1 MSSPWLS
8 QAWKQLSHQ
17 LSEDSFPQSLLLRG
31 EKGLG
36 KLQLAKFVAKTIL
49 CSEQKHQ
56 ACNQCHS
63 CQLVES
69 GAHGSLFLLEQEK
82 PKVDDIR
89 ALSLWANQTSSFGSS
104 KVAIISDISLL
115 NSASNNALLKTLE
128 EPVASTHFIL
138 INHLPF
144 KAMPTI
150 LSRCQVLSINT
161 PEQNWVKQWLVK
173 QKVRVDENFALIY
186 RFCNGS
192 PIQVK
197 EFYREQQFSQLE
209 QFIHQYQL
217 MVDAKPNKLADLIH
231 KQASCLQ
238 WLGHCLTLSFSLTKG
253 LAPREDFPQFAL
265 ANTTDKTID
274 LAYQDWLNLVKQI
287 EEYPGLNVG
296 QQLYPLFAR
305 FKD

>member
-8 QAWKQLSHQ
+8 KAWKQLSHQ
-17 LSEDSFPQSLLLRG
+17 LSEDNFPQSLLLRG

-56 ACNQCHS
+56 ACNHCHS
-63 CQLVES
+63 CQLVDS

-104 KVAIISDISLL
+104 KVAIISDIGAL
-115 NSASNNALLKTLE
+115 NTASNNALLKTLE
-128 EPVASTHFIL
+128 EPVADTHFIL
-138 INHLPF
+138 VNHLPF

-150 LSRCQVLSINT
+150 MSRCQVLNIAT
-161 PEQNWVKQWLVK
+161 PEQSWVKQWLVK
-173 QKVRVDENFALIY
+173 QKLKVDENFALIY

-192 PIQVK
+192 PLQIK
-197 EFYREQQFSQLE
+197 EFYREQQFTQLE

-217 MVDAKPNKLADLIH
+217 MVQAKTNKLADLVH
-231 KQASCLQ
+231 KQPLYLQ
-238 WLGHCLTLSFSLTKG
+238 WLGHCLTLSFSLAKG
-253 LAPREDFPQFAL
+253 LANRDDFPQFAVVS
-265 ANTTDKTID
+265 TKDKTIE
-274 LAYQDWLNLVKQI
+274 LAYQDWLDLLKQI

-296 QQLYPLFAR
+296 QQLYPLFTR